1 MLWPRQSL
9 FFVTCFSLSALGR
22 GFVALVFLLVPV
34 SLVWAQSTGRPFSEG
49 TLKKL
54 NELDEQ
60 PARTD
65 VPAAKAAEPVTSSA
79 TPAVETPQA
88 SEASLRFDIT
98 QFIAHGNTLIPQ
110 SRVDELLV
118 SFTGPGRDFGTVQQ
132 ALDALE
138 KAYAAAGFSA
148 IQVLLP
154 EQTLESGA
162 VHFLVVESRLANIVV
177 EGNTHFSSENYKRS
191 LTSLEVGSTPNFDN
205 LVDNLRVV
213 NENPAKQATVVM
225 RAGANEGELDAL
237 VKTSDQTPL
246 RYALTF
252 DNTGN
257 ISTGSFRVGAAVQY
271 ANLFDRDHVIS
282 FQGITSPTKP
292 EKVSIFGLGYQAPIY
307 STNGMFGMFLGYS
320 DVDSGQVSTGGG
332 KYNISGAGTVFGMRY
347 AQFLPKRG
355 DWEHKVVVG
364 FDWRAYQNNVTVVNG
379 TTKLVP
385 DVTVHPVSI
394 VWQGTEKKA
403 DSELSAYFGVSRNI
417 PGGNDGTDAQFQS
430 LGGRP
435 GATADYKI
443 WRYGFNYQKAFTGDW
458 AMRTNL
464 SGQYTNQMLVTAE
477 MFGVGGADS
486 VRGFLEREHSNDTGH
501 RGSFEVY
508 SPDVG
513 RQVSDLLKFRVLGFY
528 DYGYVRRITPAP
540 GEISSISIASVGFG
554 IRAGLGSDTT
564 VRLDYAK
571 VVDSSP
577 SSRGMRMHGM
587 LTYVF

>member
-177 EGNTHFSSENYKRS
+177 QGNTHFSSENYKRS

-237 VKTSDQTPL
+237 VKTSDQSPL
-246 RYALTF
+246 R
-252 DNTGN
+252 
-257 ISTGSFRVGAAVQY
+257 
-271 ANLFDRDHVIS
+271 
-282 FQGITSPTKP
+282 
-292 EKVSIFGLGYQAPIY
+292 
-307 STNGMFGMFLGYS
+307 
-320 DVDSGQVSTGGG
+320 
-332 KYNISGAGTVFGMRY
+332 
-347 AQFLPKRG
+347 
-355 DWEHKVVVG
+355 
-364 FDWRAYQNNVTVVNG
+364 
-379 TTKLVP
+379 
-385 DVTVHPVSI
+385 
-394 VWQGTEKKA
+394 
-403 DSELSAYFGVSRNI
+403 
-417 PGGNDGTDAQFQS
+417 
-430 LGGRP
+430 
-435 GATADYKI
+435 
-443 WRYGFNYQKAFTGDW
+443 
-458 AMRTNL
+458 
-464 SGQYTNQMLVTAE
+464 
-477 MFGVGGADS
+477 
-486 VRGFLEREHSNDTGH
+486 
-501 RGSFEVY
+501 
-508 SPDVG
+508 
-513 RQVSDLLKFRVLGFY
+513 
-528 DYGYVRRITPAP
+528 
-540 GEISSISIASVGFG
+540 
-554 IRAGLGSDTT
+554 
-564 VRLDYAK
+564 
-571 VVDSSP
+571 
-577 SSRGMRMHGM
+577 
-587 LTYVF
+587 

>member
-1 MLWPRQSL
+1 MPWLEQNL
-9 FFVTCFSLSALGR
+9 FFLTFSSLAILGR
-22 GFVALVFLLVPV
+22 GFVASFFLLVPA
-34 SLVWAQSTGRPFSEG
+34 SLVWAQSSRPFADGALKTLEELEDQRARVDLPAPKTVQPDTPAATAPATASHASEG
-49 TLKKL
+49 G
-54 NELDEQ
+54 
-60 PARTD
+60 
-65 VPAAKAAEPVTSSA
+65 
-79 TPAVETPQA
+79 
-88 SEASLRFDIT
+88 LRFTIT
-98 QFIAHGNTLIPQ
+98 QFVAHGNTLIPQ
-110 SRVDELLV
+110 EKVDQVLAPY
-118 SFTGPGRDFGTVQQ
+118 TGPGRDFGTVQQ

-162 VHFLVVESRLANIVV
+162 VHFLVVESRLASIRV
-177 EGNTHFSSENYKRS
+177 EGNRYFSSENYRRS

-205 LVDNLRVV
+205 LVDNLRLV

-225 RAGANEGELDAL
+225 RAGANEGELDAV
-237 VKTSDQTPL
+237 VKASDQSPL

-257 ISTGSFRVGAAVQY
+257 SSTGSYRIGAAVQY
-271 ANLFDRDHVIS
+271 ANLFDRDHVVS
-282 FQGITSPTKP
+282 FQAITSPTKP
-292 EKVSIFGLGYQAPIY
+292 DKVGIYGLGYQAPSY
-307 STNGMFGMFLGYS
+307 STNGMFGLFLGYS

-332 KYNISGAGTVFGMRY
+332 KYNISGAGTVFGLRY
-347 AQFLPKRG
+347 AQLLPKRG
-355 DWEHKVVVG
+355 DWEHKLVFG
-364 FDWRAYQNNVTVVNG
+364 FDWRAYRNNVTVVNG

-403 DSELSAYFGVSRNI
+403 DSELSAYLGFSHNI
-417 PGGNDGTDAQFQS
+417 PGGNDGTDEQFQS

-435 GATADYKI
+435 GARANYHL

-458 AMRTNL
+458 ALRTNL
-464 SGQYTNQMLVTAE
+464 TGQYTNQMLVTAE
-477 MFGVGGADS
+477 MFGVGGAES

-508 SPDVG
+508 SPELG
-513 RQVSDLLKFRVLGFY
+513 RHVSDQLKFRVLGFY
-528 DYGYVRRITPAP
+528 DYGYVRRITPAA
-540 GEISSISIASVGFG
+540 GELSSLSIASVGFG

-564 VRLDYAK
+564 LRLDYAK